1 MGEVRGGIMQLDVT
15 RNGDRMV
22 VAFTARVDLEGEIS
36 DRFKNQLKDVV
47 AQGGKHLVVD
57 LGHVGFIDSCGLG
70 ALISALKVL
79 RTSGGSLVLANVSAP
94 VEAVLRI
101 TRLSRVF
108 EICPDVS
115 DALVLSATQAS
126 SADDLLR

>member
-1 MGEVRGGIMQLDVT
+1 MQLDVT

-22 VAFTARVDLEGEIS
+22 VAFTSRVDLEGEVS

-47 AQGGKHLVVD
+47 AQGGKHLVMD
-57 LGHVGFIDSCGLG
+57 LGQVGFIDSCGLG

-79 RTSGGSLVLANVSAP
+79 RTSGGSLVLANLSEP

-108 EICPDVS
+108 EICPDVR
-115 DALVLSATQAS
+115 DALVLSTTQAH
-126 SADDLLR
+126 SAGESTR

>member
-1 MGEVRGGIMQLDVT
+1 
-15 RNGDRMV
+15 MV
-22 VAFTARVDLEGEIS
+22 VAFTSRVDLEGEVS

-47 AQGGKHLVVD
+47 AQGGKHLVMD

-79 RTSGGSLVLANVSAP
+79 RTSGGSLVLANLSEP

-108 EICPDVS
+108 EICPDVR
-115 DALVLSATQAS
+115 DALVLSSTQAH
-126 SADDLLR
+126 SAGESTR

>member
-1 MGEVRGGIMQLDVT
+1 MQLDVT

-22 VAFTARVDLEGEIS
+22 VRFTTRVDLEGETS

-47 AQGGKHLVVD
+47 AQGGKHLVID
-57 LGHVGFIDSCGLG
+57 LGEVGFIDSCGLG

-79 RTSGGSLVLANVSAP
+79 RTSGGSLVLANVSEP

-108 EICPDVS
+108 EICPDVR
-115 DALVLSATQAS
+115 DALVLSASQAH
-126 SADDLLR
+126 SAGESAR

>member
-1 MGEVRGGIMQLDVT
+1 MQLDV
-15 RNGDRMV
+15 RRSGDRTV
-22 VAFTARVDLEGEIS
+22 VSFVDRTDLEGEVS

-47 AQGGKHLVVD
+47 AGGGQHLVVD
-57 LGHVGFIDSCGLG
+57 LGQVGFIDSCGLG

-79 RTSGGSLVLANVSAP
+79 RTSGGSLVLANLSEP

-108 EICPDVS
+108 EITSDVNE
-115 DALVLSATQAS
+115 ALSMARAAS
-126 SADDLLR
+126 NSTGRPA

>member
-1 MGEVRGGIMQLDVT
+1 MQLDVT

-22 VAFTARVDLEGEIS
+22 VAFTSRVDLEGEVS
-36 DRFKNQLKDVV
+36 DLFKNQLKDIV
-47 AQGGKHLVVD
+47 AQGGRHLVMD
-57 LGHVGFIDSCGLG
+57 LGQVGFIDSCGLG

-79 RTSGGSLVLANVSAP
+79 RTSGGSLVLANLSEP

-108 EICPDVS
+108 DVCPDVR
-115 DALVLSATQAS
+115 DALVLSSNQAG
-126 SADDLLR
+126 SAGESTR

>member
-1 MGEVRGGIMQLDVT
+1 MQLDVT

-22 VAFTARVDLEGEIS
+22 VRFTERVDLEGESS
-36 DRFKNQLKDVV
+36 DRFKNQLKDIV
-47 AQGGKHLVVD
+47 AQGGKYLVVD

-79 RTSGGSLVLANVSAP
+79 RRSGGSLVLANISEP

-108 EICPDVS
+108 DICPDVQ
-115 DALVLSATQAS
+115 DALVLSSTHAN
-126 SADDLLR
+126 SAGESTR